1 MRLPI
6 RTRLTV
12 LFAGLTAVVLAV
24 AATGLVLAFR
34 AASWST
40 VDEGLRNRFEA
51 LASDPAARVR
61 ALPPSDEEFAQY
73 LPPDDSLVTTV
84 GPTER
89 LLPGS
94 VTNSFEGV
102 RISSEWVWTVEEL
115 VPVRVLAGRVDGGGL
130 VMVAVDIED
139 QQEAIARLIAILA
152 IGGPAL
158 LAVLALVGWVLAGRA
173 LLPVERL
180 REEASAISTIEPA
193 RRLPVPDTGDE
204 LQRLAETLNGML
216 DRLHEALDRERRFL
230 DEASHELRTPLAVL
244 QAEVELALREPRGR
258 AELEAA
264 LRSIEQEADRLGRLT
279 QDLLVLAR
287 SDRGRLPVH
296 REETD
301 VAELLERVAQ
311 EFAARAASSGV
322 RLNVTADGSRARVDA
337 DRIRQALENLV
348 DNALRHAASG
358 DEIELRAR
366 RDGEGLHLTVRDTG
380 PGFSEHLLPRAFER
394 FTRDE
399 ERGDGEG
406 AGLGLAI
413 VRAVAEAHGGT
424 ATAANAP
431 SGGAAVSID
440 LPG

>member
-12 LFAGLTAVVLAV
+12 LFAGLAALVLAI
-24 AATGLVLAFR
+24 AGTGLVLAFR

-40 VDEGLRNRFEA
+40 VDEGLRSRFEA
-51 LASDPAARVR
+51 LAVDPADGVR

-73 LPPDDSLVTTV
+73 LRPDGSLVTTT

-89 LLPGS
+89 LLPPS
-94 VTNSFEGV
+94 VTNSLRGM

-115 VPVRVLAGRVDGGGL
+115 VPVRVLAARVADGGI
-130 VMVAVDIED
+130 VIVAVDVED
-139 QQEAIARLIAILA
+139 QQDAIARLVAILA
-152 IGGPAL
+152 VGGPVL
-158 LAVLALVGWVLAGRA
+158 LAALAVVGWLLAGRA
-173 LLPVERL
+173 LRPVERL
-180 REEASAISTIEPA
+180 REEAAAISTIEPG

-244 QAEVELALREPRGR
+244 TAEVELALKEPRGR
-258 AELEAA
+258 EELGAA

-296 REETD
+296 PTETGVD
-301 VAELLERVAQ
+301 ELLERVAG
-311 EFAARAASSGV
+311 EFAQRAESAGV
-322 RLNVTADGSRARVDA
+322 RLRVDGDGAHARVDV

-348 DNALRHAASG
+348 DNALRHASAG

-366 RDGEGLHLTVRDTG
+366 RDAEGLHLVVRDTG
-380 PGFSEHLLPRAFER
+380 PGFPERLLPRAFER
-394 FTRDE
+394 FARDDQ
-399 ERGDGEG
+399 RRNGDG

-413 VRAVAEAHGGT
+413 VRAVAEAHGGKARAENLPT
-424 ATAANAP
+424 
-431 SGGAAVSID
+431 GGAAVSID
-440 LPG
+440 VPA